1 MNSSCCRSHS
11 DRTNPMACLPQLP
24 RLQRVQSCRPFLE
37 GRKAASCCVSGE
49 RRWGQRNGCMIQVL
63 AKMVNKSSSTVCQFL
78 HQLTLQVF
86 ARILYPL
93 MLGWNTL
100 KVPFVIPDICELYY
114 GIFDECG
121 NLRCSIPTRTLLIL
135 ISMIQYFLNLPKRCG
150 QNNTCQGCRSQ
161 ADDLRNNHSPGYC
174 GKNAMTPFSGREITE
189 KGPSKGSDVW
199 AGLKRLGYERRGDL
213 DSYPSDESIP
223 YGYAPHRCPCQGG
236 NPRTQRSGI
245 MNPYAKRTGAMRSLV
260 CAEELESP
268 MLASDYNQKIPMA
281 PISPKAAQIIH
292 INHISNLYAAV
303 VQNQHTRQ
311 LFADGRPPRPR
322 VRPCTENQNRFSGG
336 FMMPEPYFNGMPW
349 SWLHRDPQR
358 TIRLPSG
365 GLHLEIP
372 RYRRQPLDEEYHSF
386 KSKYEHLSRQDN
398 PFKENSLLPY
408 PSENRFN
415 PENRLQSLSWDKK
428 ILNFQNN
435 PTKNISN
442 NLIIPI
448 KQQRKIEWEQLLIK
462 RIDDAKRTKGTFDF
476 WNEMIERNKFRTFQ
490 QAIQDIPKFPSK
502 EIGYS
507 QSRKDS
513 AHVITNGSNN
523 SLRSARQNQKKL
535 EIEKPGI
542 SKRANNNRTHVSPQ
556 HRLKPLSS
564 SQEKQTLK
572 NHIEQHTYKSKSA
585 NNTPHLAKNEISREP
600 KYPDPEDYR
609 KERARNHKYNRKTA
623 GESVML
629 IKPAKSIIKKPKP
642 KETQLKDVS
651 QDELESLKKQLEM
664 NTIDKRVRF
673 SVPTPYTNERVM
685 PAERCV
691 LLEGGDQIPKQ
702 LSKLHSQDKSATKS
716 VFSRKSVKSPERGLR
731 KKRLH
736 SEDGTELP
744 THSKRVAMGS
754 QNKCYGNTKAKPNKP
769 LGRSCKIMPK
779 VLYSREE
786 TLKLGK

>member
-1 MNSSCCRSHS
+1 
-11 DRTNPMACLPQLP
+11 
-24 RLQRVQSCRPFLE
+24 
-37 GRKAASCCVSGE
+37 
-49 RRWGQRNGCMIQVL
+49 
-63 AKMVNKSSSTVCQFL
+63 
-78 HQLTLQVF
+78 
-86 ARILYPL
+86 
-93 MLGWNTL
+93 
-100 KVPFVIPDICELYY
+100 
-114 GIFDECG
+114 
-121 NLRCSIPTRTLLIL
+121 
-135 ISMIQYFLNLPKRCG
+135 
-150 QNNTCQGCRSQ
+150 
-161 ADDLRNNHSPGYC
+161 
-174 GKNAMTPFSGREITE
+174 MTPFSGRGITE

-223 YGYAPHRCPCQGG
+223 YGYAPHRCPCQAGS
-236 NPRTQRSGI
+236 PRIQRSGI
-245 MNPYAKRTGAMRSLV
+245 LNPYANRPGAMRSLV
-260 CAEELESP
+260 CAEELESS
-268 MLASDYNQKIPMA
+268 MLDSDYNQQIPMA

-358 TIRLPSG
+358 MIRLPSG
-365 GLHLEIP
+365 GLPLEIP

-386 KSKYEHLSRQDN
+386 KSKYEHLSRRDN
-398 PFKENSLLPY
+398 PFKESSLLPLDTY

-415 PENRLQSLSWDKK
+415 QGNRLQPISWEKK
-428 ILNFQNN
+428 ILDHQNP

-448 KQQRKIEWEQLLIK
+448 KQQRKLEWEQLFIK
-462 RIDDAKRTKGTFDF
+462 RINDAKKTKGTFDF
-476 WNEMIERNKFRTFQ
+476 WNEMIERNKFKAFQ
-490 QAIQDIPKFPSK
+490 QAIKDTKPVFPTK
-502 EIGYS
+502 EIMYS

-513 AHVITNGSNN
+513 AHIITKRSNN

-542 SKRANNNRTHVSPQ
+542 SKRSNNNRTHVSAQ
-556 HRLKPLSS
+556 HRVKQLCS

-572 NHIEQHTYKSKSA
+572 NHIEQDTYKIKSV
-585 NNTPHLAKNEISREP
+585 NNTPHLAKNEIIPQP

-609 KERARNHKYNRKTA
+609 KERARNLKFNRKTA

-629 IKPAKSIIKKPKP
+629 IKPAKSIIKKPK
-642 KETQLKDVS
+642 ETQSKDVS

-664 NTIDKRVRF
+664 NTNNKRVRF
-673 SVPTPYTNERVM
+673 NVPTPYSNERVM
-685 PAERCV
+685 PAEKYV
-691 LLEGGDQIPKQ
+691 LLEAGDQIPKQ
-702 LSKLHSQDKSATKS
+702 FSKLHSQDKSATKS
-716 VFSRKSVKSPERGLR
+716 VFSRRSGKSPERGFR

-744 THSKRVAMGS
+744 TYSKRAAMGS
-754 QNKCYGNTKAKPNKP
+754 QNKYYGNTKAKPNKP
-769 LGRSCKIMPK
+769 HGKSCKIMPK

-786 TLKLGK
+786 TLKKLSYLL